1 MSGFTG
7 PKYSIMLILAVCLFA
22 LVGCTKNSAVLSEP
36 GPGKVGGIRAGDSRE
51 HVISRFG
58 NPSFH
63 AVEGEREVLQYCDTG
78 FVDDKYVVV
87 WVEAGE
93 VVGSTVYFNF
103 ATGDCTSHFR
113 DIAWA
118 DVADAPGRKGSGGGT
133 ASGTGF
139 VVNARGDVMTNAHVV
154 DGCSKITIRGIGPA
168 RVLAADS
175 AIDVAAL
182 SVEGAAGRPYARF
195 DGAKIAR
202 LGEEVVVF
210 GFPLGGILS
219 STGNLTTGNLSALA
233 GLGNNTSRYQISA
246 PVQPG
251 NSGGPLLDRSGKVL
265 GVIVSKLNTLKA
277 ASMTGGDIAQNVN
290 FAVKGSLAK
299 SFLDLHGVHY
309 SESGERKMMSVADV
323 ADAARRFTVFIEC
336 ELAAQ

>member
-1 MSGFTG
+1 MTGFTW
-7 PKYSIMLILAVCLFA
+7 PICRATLALMACLIALA
-22 LVGCTKNSAVLSEP
+22 GCTKNSAVLSEP

-63 AVEGEREVLQYCDTG
+63 VVDGEREVLQYCDTG
-78 FVDDKYVVV
+78 FVDDKYVVI
-87 WVEAGE
+87 WIDAGE
-93 VVGSTVYFNF
+93 VVGSTIYFNF
-103 ATGDCTSHFR
+103 GTGSCTSHFR

-118 DVADAPGRKGSGGGT
+118 DLADAPGRKGSGGGT
-133 ASGTGF
+133 ASGSGF

-195 DGAKIAR
+195 DGARIAR

-210 GFPLGGILS
+210 GFPLSQFLS

-233 GLGNNTSRYQISA
+233 GAGNDTSQYQISA

-251 NSGGPLLDRSGKVL
+251 SSGGPLLNRSGNVL
-265 GVIVSKLNTLKA
+265 GLVVSGLTLA
-277 ASMTGGDIAQNVN
+277 RADGSDIAQNVN

-309 SESGERKMMSVADV
+309 SESSARKTMSVADI
-323 ADAARRFTVFIEC
+323 ADSARSFTIFIEC
-336 ELAAQ
+336 ELEE